1 MSVGSHMDRRHQNGF
16 TLLEM
21 LVALTVFALLS
32 AMVYGGQVAV
42 LNLKQGTERQA
53 GHLKRLQ
60 TAMLMLERDIGQH
73 VLRPVRDDFGD
84 SQAAMESADF
94 GAFRLTLTRAGWEN
108 PLNQPRST
116 LQRVAYGLE
125 DEKLYRYSW
134 AMLDRAQGSEP
145 AKVVLL
151 EQVRSFKL
159 RFLDQKHGWQ
169 EQWPARS
176 ADNAPLLA
184 MPLAV
189 ELTLELDEWGTFRRL
204 IPTAGYDETMP
215 QSAATKDKS

>member
-1 MSVGSHMDRRHQNGF
+1 MGRRQWQEGF

-42 LNLKQGTERQA
+42 LNLKRGTEQQA
-53 GHLKRLQ
+53 EHLKRLQ

-84 SQAAMESADF
+84 NQPPMESADF
-94 GAFRLTLTRAGWEN
+94 GDFRLSLTRAGWEN
-108 PLNQPRST
+108 LLNQPRST

-125 DEKLYRYSW
+125 DEKLIRYSW
-134 AMLDRAQGSEP
+134 SMLDRAQGSEP
-145 AKVVLL
+145 DKVVLL
-151 EQVRSFKL
+151 EQVRSFKP
-159 RFLDQKHGWQ
+159 RFLDQQHEWQ

-189 ELTLELDEWGTFRRL
+189 ELILELDDWGAFRRL
-204 IPTAGYDETMP
+204 IPTVGYDASTP
-215 QSAATKDKS
+215 QEATPEGQS

>member
-1 MSVGSHMDRRHQNGF
+1 MSRQRGF

-21 LVALTVFALLS
+21 LVALTIFALLS
-32 AMVYGGQVAV
+32 AMVYGGKVAV
-42 LNLKQGTERQA
+42 LKAKEGTERQA
-53 GHLKRLQ
+53 EHLKRLQ
-60 TAMLMLERDIGQH
+60 TAMLMFDRDIGQL
-73 VLRPVRDDFGD
+73 VLRAVRDDFGD
-84 SQAAMESADF
+84 SQPPMVSADM
-94 GAFRLTLTRAGWEN
+94 GDYRLKLTRAGWEN

-125 DEKLYRYSW
+125 GEKLLRYSW
-134 AMLDRAQGSEP
+134 PMLDRAQGSEP
-145 AKVVLL
+145 DKVVLL
-151 EQVRSFKL
+151 EQVRAFKL
-159 RFLDQKHGWQ
+159 RFLDQSHEWQ

-204 IPTAGYDETMP
+204 IPTAGNPEGMQPSVVPEGT
-215 QSAATKDKS
+215 S